1 MYNVG
6 FGQFEKSKQ
15 EIQSTFGTLNTGFFE
30 AQKANIINTWNYN
43 PTYSL
48 WRKGE
53 ELSAYNQDNTLLNR
67 DDLNKQYANLGLNF
81 KEDTR
86 KEVVD
91 YLVKR
96 KELER
101 ERASIIQR
109 GPQNIFAKGSFF
121 LTSLGTSF
129 ADPVNIVASFIP
141 VVGQGRFAAMVAR
154 SGKNVARMK
163 KGFVEG
169 LVGNTAVEPIVYGVH
184 RSQQS
189 DYDQYDAFINIAAGG
204 ILGSTFHAGFGRIG
218 DYLAKVQGKPN
229 IYQRLAAVSPDH
241 QQALLRYSVGKV
253 LRGEKVDTG
262 DVVVN
267 KTRIG
272 DKQLNQLD
280 DQIAE
285 FKTLYAEAIKK
296 GDRKSAKTYLLNLRN
311 LQKTERQMFQAKQ
324 KAAEKA
330 MELNKSQ
337 LKQSDERGSVTEQD
351 IKRNEKNTAELEQE
365 AQNFVEREK
374 FHQKQLDIKDE
385 DIAKDTNILADRAE
399 IKKIDNIM
407 KNKNKIRD
415 AIRAGSNCIKR
426 RGS

>member
-1 MYNVG
+1 MFNVG
-6 FGQFEKSKQ
+6 FGQFEKTK
-15 EIQSTFGTLNTGFFE
+15 EEVQSTFGLLNTGFFE

-53 ELSAYNQDNTLLNR
+53 EFSAYNQDNTLLNR
-67 DDLNKQYANLGLNF
+67 DQLNKDYAHLGLNF

-101 ERASIIQR
+101 ERASTIQR

-129 ADPVNIVASFIP
+129 TDPINLLASFIP
-141 VVGQGRFAAMVAR
+141 VVGQGKFAAMVAK
-154 SGKNVARMK
+154 SGKNIARIK
-163 KGFVEG
+163 KGAIEG

-184 RSQQS
+184 KSQQS

-204 ILGSTFHAGFGRIG
+204 LIGSTFHAGFGRIG

-241 QQALLRYSVGKV
+241 QQALLKYSVGKV

-262 DVVVN
+262 NVIVN

-285 FKTLYAEAIKK
+285 FKTLYAEAIKR
-296 GDRKSAKTYLLNLRN
+296 GDRKSAKTYLINLRN
-311 LQKTERQMFQAKQ
+311 LQKTERKMFEAKQ
-324 KAAEKA
+324 KAAERALEQNKA
-330 MELNKSQ
+330 Q
-337 LKQSDERGSVTEQD
+337 FKQSDETGKITEED
-351 IKRNEKNTAELEQE
+351 VKRNDKNTSEIEQE
-365 AQNFVEREK
+365 AQTLVEREK
-374 FHQKQLDIKDE
+374 FHQKQLDVKDE
-385 DIAKDTNILADRAE
+385 DLAKDSNIITDRAE
-399 IKKIDNIM
+399 IAKIDNNI

-415 AIRAGSNCIKR
+415 AIRAASNCVKK

>member
-1 MYNVG
+1 MFNVG
-6 FGQFEKSKQ
+6 FGQFEKTK
-15 EIQSTFGTLNTGFFE
+15 EEVQSTFGLLNTGFFE

-53 ELSAYNQDNTLLNR
+53 EISAYNQDNTLLNK
-67 DDLNKQYANLGLNF
+67 DNLNKEYAHLGLNF

-96 KELER
+96 KELEM
-101 ERASIIQR
+101 ERASTIQR

-121 LTSLGTSF
+121 LTSLATSF
-129 ADPVNIVASFIP
+129 ADPVNIAASFVP
-141 VVGQGRFAAMVAR
+141 VVGQAKFAGMVAK
-154 SGKNVARMK
+154 SGKNIARMK

-184 RSQQS
+184 KSQQS

-204 ILGSTFHAGFGRIG
+204 LIGTGFHAGFGRIG

-229 IYQRLAAVSPDH
+229 IYQRLAAVSPEH
-241 QQALLRYSVGKV
+241 QQALLKYSVGKV
-253 LRGEKVDTG
+253 LRGERVDTG
-262 DVVVN
+262 NVVVN

-272 DKQLNQLD
+272 DKQLNELD
-280 DQIAE
+280 DQISE
-285 FKTLYAEAIKK
+285 FKTLYAEAIKR
-296 GDRKSAKTYLLNLRN
+296 GDRKSAKIYLINLRN
-311 LQKTERQMFQAKQ
+311 LQKTERKMFEAKQ
-324 KAAEKA
+324 KAAERALQQNKA
-330 MELNKSQ
+330 Q
-337 LKQSDERGSVTEQD
+337 LKQSDETGKITEED
-351 IKRNEKNTAELEQE
+351 VKRNDKNTAEIEQE
-365 AQNFVEREK
+365 AQTLVEREQ

-385 DIAKDTNILADRAE
+385 DLKDTTVVSDRAE
-399 IKKIDNIM
+399 IQNIDKNI

-415 AIRAGSNCIKR
+415 AIRAGSNCVKKR
-426 RGS
+426 GT

>member
-1 MYNVG
+1 MFNVG
-6 FGQFEKSKQ
+6 FGQFEKTK
-15 EIQSTFGTLNTGFFE
+15 EEVQSTFGLLNTGFFE

-53 ELSAYNQDNTLLNR
+53 EISAYNQDNTLLNK
-67 DDLNKQYANLGLNF
+67 DNLNKEYAHLGLNF

-96 KELER
+96 KELEM
-101 ERASIIQR
+101 ERASTIQR

-121 LTSLGTSF
+121 LTSLATSF
-129 ADPVNIVASFIP
+129 ADPVNIAASFVP
-141 VVGQGRFAAMVAR
+141 VVGQAKFAGMVAK
-154 SGKNVARMK
+154 SGKNIARMK

-184 RSQQS
+184 KSQQS

-204 ILGSTFHAGFGRIG
+204 LIGTGFHAGFGRIG

-229 IYQRLAAVSPDH
+229 IYQRLAAVSPEH
-241 QQALLRYSVGKV
+241 QQALLKYSVGKV
-253 LRGEKVDTG
+253 LRGERVDTG
-262 DVVVN
+262 NVVVN

-272 DKQLNQLD
+272 DKQVNELD
-280 DQIAE
+280 DQISE

-296 GDRKSAKTYLLNLRN
+296 GDRKSAKIYLINLRN
-311 LQKTERQMFQAKQ
+311 LQKTERKMFEAKQ
-324 KAAEKA
+324 KAAERALEQNKA
-330 MELNKSQ
+330 Q
-337 LKQSDERGSVTEQD
+337 LKQSDETGKITEED
-351 IKRNEKNTAELEQE
+351 VKRNDKNTAEIEQE
-365 AQNFVEREK
+365 AQTLVEREQ

-385 DIAKDTNILADRAE
+385 DLKDTTVVSDRAE
-399 IKKIDNIM
+399 IQNIDKNI

-415 AIRAGSNCIKR
+415 AIRAGSNCVKKR
-426 RGS
+426 GT

>member
-1 MYNVG
+1 MFNVG
-6 FGQFEKSKQ
+6 FGQFEKTK
-15 EIQSTFGTLNTGFFE
+15 EEVQSTFGLLNTGFFE

-53 ELSAYNQDNTLLNR
+53 EISAYNQDNTLLNK
-67 DDLNKQYANLGLNF
+67 DNLNKEYAHLGLNF

-96 KELER
+96 KELEM
-101 ERASIIQR
+101 ERASTIQR

-121 LTSLGTSF
+121 LTSLATSF
-129 ADPVNIVASFIP
+129 ADPVNIAASFVP
-141 VVGQGRFAAMVAR
+141 VVGQAKFAGMVAK
-154 SGKNVARMK
+154 SGKNIARMK

-189 DYDQYDAFINIAAGG
+189 DYDQYDAFINIAAGCLIG
-204 ILGSTFHAGFGRIG
+204 TGFHAGFGRIG

-229 IYQRLAAVSPDH
+229 IYQRLAAVSPEH
-241 QQALLRYSVGKV
+241 QQALLKYSVGKV
-253 LRGEKVDTG
+253 LRGERVDTG
-262 DVVVN
+262 NVVVN

-272 DKQLNQLD
+272 DKQLNELD
-280 DQIAE
+280 DQISE

-296 GDRKSAKTYLLNLRN
+296 GDRKSAKIYLINLRN
-311 LQKTERQMFQAKQ
+311 LQKTERKMFEAKQ
-324 KAAEKA
+324 KAAERALEQNKA
-330 MELNKSQ
+330 Q
-337 LKQSDERGSVTEQD
+337 LKQSDETGKITEED
-351 IKRNEKNTAELEQE
+351 VKRNDKNTAEIEQE
-365 AQNFVEREK
+365 AQTLVEREQ

-385 DIAKDTNILADRAE
+385 DLKDTTVVSDRAE
-399 IKKIDNIM
+399 IQNIDKNI

-415 AIRAGSNCIKR
+415 AIRAGSNCVKKR
-426 RGS
+426 GT

>member
-311 LQKTERQMFQAKQ
+311 LQKTERQMFEAKQ
-324 KAAEKA
+324 KAAEQA
-330 MELNKSQ
+330 LERNQAQ
-337 LKQSDERGSVTEQD
+337 LKVREEQGKITEED
-351 IKRNEKNTAELEQE
+351 IKRNDKNTSEIENE
-365 AQNFVEREK
+365 AQTLVEREK
-374 FHQKQLDIKDE
+374 FHQKQLDVKDE
-385 DIAKDTNILADRAE
+385 DLAKDSNIIADRAE
-399 IKKIDNIM
+399 IAKIDNNI

-415 AIRAGSNCIKR
+415 AIRAGSNCVKK

>member
-1 MYNVG
+1 MFNVG
-6 FGQFEKSKQ
+6 FGQFEKTK
-15 EIQSTFGTLNTGFFE
+15 EEVQSTFGLLNTGFFE

-53 ELSAYNQDNTLLNR
+53 EISAYNQDNTLLNK
-67 DDLNKQYANLGLNF
+67 DNLNKEYAHLGLNF

-96 KELER
+96 KELEM
-101 ERASIIQR
+101 ERASTIQR

-129 ADPVNIVASFIP
+129 ADPVNIAASFVP
-141 VVGQGRFAAMVAR
+141 VVGQAKFAGMVAK
-154 SGKNVARMK
+154 SGKNIARMK

-184 RSQQS
+184 KSQQS

-204 ILGSTFHAGFGRIG
+204 LIGTGFHAGFGRIG

-229 IYQRLAAVSPDH
+229 IYQRLAAVSPEH
-241 QQALLRYSVGKV
+241 QQALLKYSVGKV
-253 LRGEKVDTG
+253 LRGERVDTG
-262 DVVVN
+262 NVVVN

-272 DKQLNQLD
+272 DKQLNELD
-280 DQIAE
+280 DQISE

-296 GDRKSAKTYLLNLRN
+296 GDRKSAKIYLINLRN
-311 LQKTERQMFQAKQ
+311 LQKTERKMFEAKQ
-324 KAAEKA
+324 KAAERALEQNKA
-330 MELNKSQ
+330 Q
-337 LKQSDERGSVTEQD
+337 LKQSDETGKITEED
-351 IKRNEKNTAELEQE
+351 VKRNDKNTAEIEQE
-365 AQNFVEREK
+365 AQTLVEREQ

-385 DIAKDTNILADRAE
+385 DLKDTTVVSDRAE
-399 IKKIDNIM
+399 IQNIDKNI

-415 AIRAGSNCIKR
+415 AIRAGSNCVKKR
-426 RGS
+426 GT

>member
-1 MYNVG
+1 MFNVG
-6 FGQFEKSKQ
+6 FGTFQKTKE
-15 EIQSTFGTLNTGFFE
+15 EVQSTFGTLNTGFFE

-53 ELSAYNQDNTLLNR
+53 EFSAYNQDNTLLNR
-67 DDLNKQYANLGLNF
+67 DQLNKEYAHLGLNF

-101 ERASIIQR
+101 ERANTIQR

-121 LTSLGTSF
+121 LTSLATSF
-129 ADPVNIVASFIP
+129 ADPINIVASFIP
-141 VVGQGRFAAMVAR
+141 FVGQAKFAGMVAK
-154 SGKNVARMK
+154 SGKNIARMK

-169 LVGNTAVEPIVYGVH
+169 LLGNTAVEPIVYGVH

-204 ILGSTFHAGFGRIG
+204 LIGTGFHAGFGRIG

-229 IYQRLAAVSPDH
+229 IYQRLAAVSPEH
-241 QQALLRYSVGKV
+241 QQALLKYSVGKV
-253 LRGEKVDTG
+253 LRGERVDTG
-262 DVVVN
+262 NVVVN

-272 DKQLNQLD
+272 DKQLNELD
-280 DQIAE
+280 DQISE
-285 FKTLYAEAIKK
+285 FKTLYAEAIKR
-296 GDRKSAKTYLLNLRN
+296 GDRKSAKIYLINLRN
-311 LQKTERQMFQAKQ
+311 LQKTERKMFEAKQ
-324 KAAEKA
+324 KAADQALEQNKA
-330 MELNKSQ
+330 Q
-337 LKQSDERGSVTEQD
+337 LKQSDETGSVTEQD
-351 IKRNEKNTAELEQE
+351 IKRNDKNTSEIEQE
-365 AQNFVEREK
+365 AQTLVEREQ

-385 DIAKDTNILADRAE
+385 DLKDTTVVSDRAE
-399 IKKIDNIM
+399 IQNIDKNI
-407 KNKNKIRD
+407 KNKNKIINYYSECDFASRLCY
-415 AIRAGSNCIKR
+415 I
-426 RGS
+426 

>member
-67 DDLNKQYANLGLNF
+67 DDLNKKYANLGLNF

>member
-1 MYNVG
+1 MFNVG
-6 FGQFEKSKQ
+6 FGTFQKTKE
-15 EIQSTFGTLNTGFFE
+15 EVQSTFGTLNTGFFE

-53 ELSAYNQDNTLLNR
+53 EFSAYNQDNTLLNR
-67 DDLNKQYANLGLNF
+67 DQLNKDYAHLGLNF

-101 ERASIIQR
+101 ERANTIQR

-121 LTSLGTSF
+121 LTSLATSF
-129 ADPVNIVASFIP
+129 ADPVNIAASFIP
-141 VVGQGRFAAMVAR
+141 FVGQAKFAGMVAK
-154 SGKNVARMK
+154 SGKNIARMK

-169 LVGNTAVEPIVYGVH
+169 LLGNTAVEPIVYGVH

-204 ILGSTFHAGFGRIG
+204 LIGTGFHAGFGRIG

-229 IYQRLAAVSPDH
+229 IYQRLAAVSPEH
-241 QQALLRYSVGKV
+241 QQALLKYSVGKV
-253 LRGEKVDTG
+253 LRGERVDTG
-262 DVVVN
+262 NVVVN

-272 DKQLNQLD
+272 DKQLNELD
-280 DQIAE
+280 DQISE
-285 FKTLYAEAIKK
+285 FKTLYAEAIKR
-296 GDRKSAKTYLLNLRN
+296 GDRKSAKIYLINLRN
-311 LQKTERQMFQAKQ
+311 LQKTERKMFEAKQ
-324 KAAEKA
+324 KAADQALEQNKA
-330 MELNKSQ
+330 Q
-337 LKQSDERGSVTEQD
+337 LKQSDETGSVTEQD
-351 IKRNEKNTAELEQE
+351 IKRNDKNTSEIEQE
-365 AQNFVEREK
+365 AQTLVEREQ

-385 DIAKDTNILADRAE
+385 DLKDTTVVSDRAE
-399 IKKIDNIM
+399 IQNIDKNI

-415 AIRAGSNCIKR
+415 AIRAASNCVKKR
-426 RGS
+426 GT

>member
-1 MYNVG
+1 MFNVG
-6 FGQFEKSKQ
+6 FGTFQKTKE
-15 EIQSTFGTLNTGFFE
+15 EVQSTFGTLNTGFFE

-53 ELSAYNQDNTLLNR
+53 EFSAYNQDNTLLNK
-67 DDLNKQYANLGLNF
+67 DNLNKEYAHLGLNF

-101 ERASIIQR
+101 ERANTIQR

-121 LTSLGTSF
+121 LTSLATSF
-129 ADPVNIVASFIP
+129 ADPVNIAASFIP
-141 VVGQGRFAAMVAR
+141 FVGQAKFAGMVAK
-154 SGKNVARMK
+154 SGKNIARMK

-169 LVGNTAVEPIVYGVH
+169 LLGNTAVEPIVYGVH

-204 ILGSTFHAGFGRIG
+204 LIGTGFHAGFGRIG

-229 IYQRLAAVSPDH
+229 IYQRLAAVSPEH
-241 QQALLRYSVGKV
+241 QQALLKYSVGKV

-262 DVVVN
+262 NVVVN

-272 DKQLNQLD
+272 DKQLNELD
-280 DQIAE
+280 DQISE
-285 FKTLYAEAIKK
+285 FKTLYAEAIKR
-296 GDRKSAKTYLLNLRN
+296 GDRKSAKIYLINLRN
-311 LQKTERQMFQAKQ
+311 LQKTERKMFEAKQ
-324 KAAEKA
+324 KAADQALEQNKA
-330 MELNKSQ
+330 Q
-337 LKQSDERGSVTEQD
+337 LKQSDETGSVTEQD
-351 IKRNEKNTAELEQE
+351 IKRNDKNTSEIEQE
-365 AQNFVEREK
+365 AQTLVEREQ

-385 DIAKDTNILADRAE
+385 DLKDTTVVSDRAE
-399 IKKIDNIM
+399 IQNIDKNI

-415 AIRAGSNCIKR
+415 AIRAASNCVKKR
-426 RGS
+426 GT

>member
-1 MYNVG
+1 MFNVG
-6 FGQFEKSKQ
+6 FGQFKKTKE
-15 EIQSTFGTLNTGFFE
+15 EVQSTFGLLNTGFFE

-53 ELSAYNQDNTLLNR
+53 EISAYNQDNTLLNK
-67 DDLNKQYANLGLNF
+67 DNLNKEYAHLGLNF

-96 KELER
+96 KELEM
-101 ERASIIQR
+101 ERASTIQR

-121 LTSLGTSF
+121 LTSLATSF
-129 ADPVNIVASFIP
+129 ADPVNIAASFVP
-141 VVGQGRFAAMVAR
+141 VVGQAKFAGMVAK
-154 SGKNVARMK
+154 SGKNIARMK

-184 RSQQS
+184 KSQQS

-204 ILGSTFHAGFGRIG
+204 LIGTGFHAGFGRIG

-229 IYQRLAAVSPDH
+229 IYQRLAAVSPEH
-241 QQALLRYSVGKV
+241 QQALLKYSVGKV
-253 LRGEKVDTG
+253 LRGERVDTG
-262 DVVVN
+262 NVVVN

-272 DKQLNQLD
+272 DKQLNELD
-280 DQIAE
+280 DQISE

-296 GDRKSAKTYLLNLRN
+296 GDRKSAKIYLINLRN
-311 LQKTERQMFQAKQ
+311 LQKTERKMFEAKQ
-324 KAAEKA
+324 KAAERALEQNKA
-330 MELNKSQ
+330 Q
-337 LKQSDERGSVTEQD
+337 LKQSDETGKITEED
-351 IKRNEKNTAELEQE
+351 VKRNDKNTAEIEQE
-365 AQNFVEREK
+365 AQTLVEREQ

-385 DIAKDTNILADRAE
+385 DLKDTTVVSDRAE
-399 IKKIDNIM
+399 IQNIDKNI

-415 AIRAGSNCIKR
+415 AIRAGSNCVKKR
-426 RGS
+426 GT

>member
-1 MYNVG
+1 MFNVG
-6 FGQFEKSKQ
+6 FGTFQKTKE
-15 EIQSTFGTLNTGFFE
+15 EVQSTFGTLNTGFFE

-53 ELSAYNQDNTLLNR
+53 EFSAYNQDNTLLNK
-67 DDLNKQYANLGLNF
+67 DNLNKEYAHLGLNF

-101 ERASIIQR
+101 ERANTIQR

-121 LTSLGTSF
+121 LTSLATSF
-129 ADPVNIVASFIP
+129 ADPVNIAASFIP
-141 VVGQGRFAAMVAR
+141 FVGQAKFAGMVAK
-154 SGKNVARMK
+154 SGKNIARMK

-169 LVGNTAVEPIVYGVH
+169 LLGNTAVEPIVYGVH

-204 ILGSTFHAGFGRIG
+204 LIGTGFHAGFGRIG

-229 IYQRLAAVSPDH
+229 IYQRLAAVSPEH
-241 QQALLRYSVGKV
+241 QQALLKYSVGKV
-253 LRGEKVDTG
+253 LRGERVDTG
-262 DVVVN
+262 NVVVN

-272 DKQLNQLD
+272 DKQLNELD
-280 DQIAE
+280 DQISE
-285 FKTLYAEAIKK
+285 FKTLYAEAIKR
-296 GDRKSAKTYLLNLRN
+296 GDRKSAKIYLINLRN
-311 LQKTERQMFQAKQ
+311 LQKTERKMFEAKQ
-324 KAAEKA
+324 KAADQALEQNKA
-330 MELNKSQ
+330 Q
-337 LKQSDERGSVTEQD
+337 LKQSDETGSVTEQD
-351 IKRNEKNTAELEQE
+351 IKRNDKNTSEIEQE
-365 AQNFVEREK
+365 AQTLVEREQ

-385 DIAKDTNILADRAE
+385 DLKDTTVVSDRAE
-399 IKKIDNIM
+399 IQNIDKNI

-415 AIRAGSNCIKR
+415 AIRAASNCVKKR
-426 RGS
+426 GT

>member
-141 VVGQGRFAAMVAR
+141 VVGYGKFASMVAR

-189 DYDQYDAFINIAAGG
+189 DYDQYDSFINIAAGG
-204 ILGSTFHAGFGRIG
+204 LLGSTFHAGFGRIG

-311 LQKTERQMFQAKQ
+311 LQKTERQMFVAKQ

>member
-1 MYNVG
+1 MFNVG
-6 FGQFEKSKQ
+6 FGQFEKTK
-15 EIQSTFGTLNTGFFE
+15 EEVQSTFGLLNTGFFE

-53 ELSAYNQDNTLLNR
+53 EISAYNQDNTLLNK
-67 DDLNKQYANLGLNF
+67 DNLNKEYAHLGLNF

-96 KELER
+96 KELEM
-101 ERASIIQR
+101 ERASTIQR

-121 LTSLGTSF
+121 LTSLATSF
-129 ADPVNIVASFIP
+129 ADPVNIAASFVP
-141 VVGQGRFAAMVAR
+141 VVGQAKFAGMVAK
-154 SGKNVARMK
+154 SGKNIARMK

-184 RSQQS
+184 KSQQS

-204 ILGSTFHAGFGRIG
+204 LIGTGFHAGFGRIG

-229 IYQRLAAVSPDH
+229 IYQRLAAVSPEH
-241 QQALLRYSVGKV
+241 QQALLKYSVGKV
-253 LRGEKVDTG
+253 LRGERVDTG
-262 DVVVN
+262 NVVVN

-272 DKQLNQLD
+272 DKQLNELD
-280 DQIAE
+280 DQISE

-296 GDRKSAKTYLLNLRN
+296 GDRKSAKIYLINLRN
-311 LQKTERQMFQAKQ
+311 LQKTERKMFEAKQ
-324 KAAEKA
+324 KAAERALEQNKA
-330 MELNKSQ
+330 Q
-337 LKQSDERGSVTEQD
+337 LKQSDETGKITEED
-351 IKRNEKNTAELEQE
+351 VKRNDKNTAEIEQE
-365 AQNFVEREK
+365 AQTLVEREQ

-385 DIAKDTNILADRAE
+385 DLKDTTVVSDRAE
-399 IKKIDNIM
+399 IQNIDKNI

-415 AIRAGSNCIKR
+415 AIRAGSNCVKKR
-426 RGS
+426 GT

>member
-1 MYNVG
+1 MFNVG
-6 FGQFEKSKQ
+6 FGTFQKTKE
-15 EIQSTFGTLNTGFFE
+15 EVQSTFGTLNTGFFE

-53 ELSAYNQDNTLLNR
+53 EFSAYNQDNTLLNR
-67 DDLNKQYANLGLNF
+67 DQLNKDYAHLGLNF

-101 ERASIIQR
+101 ERANTIQR

-121 LTSLGTSF
+121 LTSLATSF
-129 ADPVNIVASFIP
+129 ADPINIVASFIP
-141 VVGQGRFAAMVAR
+141 VVGQAKFAGMVAK
-154 SGKNVARMK
+154 SGKNIARMK

-184 RSQQS
+184 SSQQS

-204 ILGSTFHAGFGRIG
+204 LIGTGFHAGFGRIG

-229 IYQRLAAVSPDH
+229 IYQRLAAVSPEH
-241 QQALLRYSVGKV
+241 QQALLKYSVGKV
-253 LRGEKVDTG
+253 LRGERVDTG
-262 DVVVN
+262 NVVVN

-272 DKQLNQLD
+272 DKQLNELD
-280 DQIAE
+280 DQISE
-285 FKTLYAEAIKK
+285 FKTLYAEAIKR
-296 GDRKSAKTYLLNLRN
+296 GDRKSAKIYLINLRN
-311 LQKTERQMFQAKQ
+311 LQKTERKMFEAKQ
-324 KAAEKA
+324 KAADQALEQNKA
-330 MELNKSQ
+330 Q
-337 LKQSDERGSVTEQD
+337 LKQSDETGSVTEQD
-351 IKRNEKNTAELEQE
+351 IKRNDKNTSEIEQE
-365 AQNFVEREK
+365 AQTLVEREQ
-374 FHQKQLDIKDE
+374 FHQKQLDINDE
-385 DIAKDTNILADRAE
+385 DLKDTTVVSDRAE
-399 IKKIDNIM
+399 IQNIDKNI

-415 AIRAGSNCIKR
+415 AIRAASNCVKKR
-426 RGS
+426 GT

>member
-1 MYNVG
+1 MFNVG
-6 FGQFEKSKQ
+6 FGTFQKTKE
-15 EIQSTFGTLNTGFFE
+15 EVQSTFGTLNTGFFE

-53 ELSAYNQDNTLLNR
+53 EFSAYNQDNTLLNR
-67 DDLNKQYANLGLNF
+67 DQLNKDYAHLGLNF

-101 ERASIIQR
+101 ERANTIQR

-121 LTSLGTSF
+121 LTSLATSF
-129 ADPVNIVASFIP
+129 ADPINIVASFIP
-141 VVGQGRFAAMVAR
+141 VVGQAKFAGMVAK
-154 SGKNVARMK
+154 SGKNIARMK

-169 LVGNTAVEPIVYGVH
+169 LLGNTAVEPIVYGVH

-204 ILGSTFHAGFGRIG
+204 LIGTGFHAGFGRIG

-229 IYQRLAAVSPDH
+229 IYQRLAAVSPEH
-241 QQALLRYSVGKV
+241 QQALLKYSVGKV
-253 LRGEKVDTG
+253 LRGERVDTG
-262 DVVVN
+262 NVVVN

-272 DKQLNQLD
+272 DKQLNELD
-280 DQIAE
+280 DQISE
-285 FKTLYAEAIKK
+285 FKTLYAEAIKR
-296 GDRKSAKTYLLNLRN
+296 GDRKSAKIYLINLRN
-311 LQKTERQMFQAKQ
+311 LQKTERKMFEAKQ
-324 KAAEKA
+324 KAADQALEQNKA
-330 MELNKSQ
+330 Q
-337 LKQSDERGSVTEQD
+337 LKQSDETGSVTEQD
-351 IKRNEKNTAELEQE
+351 IKRNDKNTSEIEQE
-365 AQNFVEREK
+365 AQTLVEREQ

-385 DIAKDTNILADRAE
+385 DLKDTTVVSDRAE
-399 IKKIDNIM
+399 IQNIDKNI

-415 AIRAGSNCIKR
+415 AIRAASNCVKKR
-426 RGS
+426 GT

>member
-1 MYNVG
+1 MFNVG
-6 FGQFEKSKQ
+6 FGQFEKTK
-15 EIQSTFGTLNTGFFE
+15 EEVQSTFGLLNTGFFE

-53 ELSAYNQDNTLLNR
+53 EISAYNQDNTLLNK
-67 DDLNKQYANLGLNF
+67 DNLNKEYAHLGLNF

-96 KELER
+96 KELEM
-101 ERASIIQR
+101 ERASTIQR

-121 LTSLGTSF
+121 LTSLATSF
-129 ADPVNIVASFIP
+129 ADPVNIAASFEP
-141 VVGQGRFAAMVAR
+141 VVGQAKFAGMVAK
-154 SGKNVARMK
+154 SGKNIARMK

-184 RSQQS
+184 KSQQS

-204 ILGSTFHAGFGRIG
+204 LIGTGFHAGFGRIG

-229 IYQRLAAVSPDH
+229 IYQRLAAVSPEH
-241 QQALLRYSVGKV
+241 QQALLKYSVGKV
-253 LRGEKVDTG
+253 LRGERVDTG
-262 DVVVN
+262 NVVVN

-272 DKQLNQLD
+272 DKQLNELD
-280 DQIAE
+280 DQISE

-296 GDRKSAKTYLLNLRN
+296 GDRKSAKIYLINLRN
-311 LQKTERQMFQAKQ
+311 LQKTERKMFEAKQ
-324 KAAEKA
+324 KAAERAFEQNKA
-330 MELNKSQ
+330 Q
-337 LKQSDERGSVTEQD
+337 LKQSDETGKITEED
-351 IKRNEKNTAELEQE
+351 VKRNDKNTAEIEQE
-365 AQNFVEREK
+365 AQTLVEREQ

-385 DIAKDTNILADRAE
+385 DLKDTTVVSDRAE
-399 IKKIDNIM
+399 IQNIDKNI

-415 AIRAGSNCIKR
+415 AIRAGSNCVKKR
-426 RGS
+426 GT

>member
-1 MYNVG
+1 MFNVG
-6 FGQFEKSKQ
+6 FGTFQKTKE
-15 EIQSTFGTLNTGFFE
+15 EVQSTFGTLNTGFFE

-53 ELSAYNQDNTLLNR
+53 EFSAYNQDNTLLNR
-67 DDLNKQYANLGLNF
+67 DQLNKEYAHLGLNF

-101 ERASIIQR
+101 ERANTIQR

-121 LTSLGTSF
+121 LTSLATSF
-129 ADPVNIVASFIP
+129 ADPVNIAASFIP
-141 VVGQGRFAAMVAR
+141 FVGQAKFAGMVAK
-154 SGKNVARMK
+154 SGKNIARMK

-169 LVGNTAVEPIVYGVH
+169 LLGNTAVEPIVYGVH

-204 ILGSTFHAGFGRIG
+204 LIGTGFHAGFGRIG

-229 IYQRLAAVSPDH
+229 IYQRLAAVSPEH
-241 QQALLRYSVGKV
+241 QQALLKYSVGKV
-253 LRGEKVDTG
+253 LRGERVDTG
-262 DVVVN
+262 NVVVN

-272 DKQLNQLD
+272 DKQLNELD
-280 DQIAE
+280 DQISE
-285 FKTLYAEAIKK
+285 FKTLYAEAIKR
-296 GDRKSAKTYLLNLRN
+296 GDRKSAKIYLINLRN
-311 LQKTERQMFQAKQ
+311 LQKTERKMFEAKQ
-324 KAAEKA
+324 KAADQALEQNKA
-330 MELNKSQ
+330 Q
-337 LKQSDERGSVTEQD
+337 LKQSDETGSVTEQD
-351 IKRNEKNTAELEQE
+351 IKRNDKNTSEIEQE
-365 AQNFVEREK
+365 AQTLVEREQ

-385 DIAKDTNILADRAE
+385 DLKDTTVVSDRAE
-399 IKKIDNIM
+399 IQNIDKNI

-415 AIRAGSNCIKR
+415 AIRAASNCVKKR
-426 RGS
+426 GT

>member
-1 MYNVG
+1 MINVG
-6 FGQFEKSKQ
+6 FGQFEKSKE
-15 EIQSTFGTLNTGFFE
+15 EIGATFNNLSVGFFE
-30 AQKANIINTWNYN
+30 AQKANIVNTWNYN

-53 ELSAYNQDNTLLNR
+53 ELSAYNQDNTLVDRNELNE
-67 DDLNKQYANLGLNF
+67 KYGKLGLNF

-129 ADPVNIVASFIP
+129 VVPVNIVASVIP

-189 DYDQYDAFINIAAGG
+189 DYDQYDSFINIAAGG
-204 ILGSTFHAGFGRIG
+204 LLGSTFHAGFGRIG

-311 LQKTERQMFQAKQ
+311 LQKTERQMFVAKQ

>member
-1 MYNVG
+1 MFNVG
-6 FGQFEKSKQ
+6 FGQFEKTK
-15 EIQSTFGTLNTGFFE
+15 EEVHSTFGLLNTGFFE

-53 ELSAYNQDNTLLNR
+53 EISAYNQDNTLLNK
-67 DDLNKQYANLGLNF
+67 DNLNKEYAHLGLNF

-96 KELER
+96 KELEM
-101 ERASIIQR
+101 ERASTIQR

-121 LTSLGTSF
+121 LTSLATSF
-129 ADPVNIVASFIP
+129 ADPVNIAASFVP
-141 VVGQGRFAAMVAR
+141 VVGQAKFAGMVAK
-154 SGKNVARMK
+154 SGKNIARMK

-184 RSQQS
+184 KSQQS

-204 ILGSTFHAGFGRIG
+204 LIGTGFHAGFGRIG

-229 IYQRLAAVSPDH
+229 IYQRLAAVSPEH
-241 QQALLRYSVGKV
+241 QQALLKYSVGKV
-253 LRGEKVDTG
+253 LRGERVDTG
-262 DVVVN
+262 NVVVN

-272 DKQLNQLD
+272 DKQLNELD
-280 DQIAE
+280 DEISE

-296 GDRKSAKTYLLNLRN
+296 GDRKSAKIYLINLRN
-311 LQKTERQMFQAKQ
+311 LQKTERKMFEAKQ
-324 KAAEKA
+324 KAAERALEQNKA
-330 MELNKSQ
+330 Q
-337 LKQSDERGSVTEQD
+337 LKQSDETGKITEED
-351 IKRNEKNTAELEQE
+351 VKRNDKNTAEIEQE
-365 AQNFVEREK
+365 AQTLVEREQ

-385 DIAKDTNILADRAE
+385 DLKDTTVVSDRAE
-399 IKKIDNIM
+399 IQNIDKNI

-415 AIRAGSNCIKR
+415 AIRAGSNCVKKR
-426 RGS
+426 GT

>member
-15 EIQSTFGTLNTGFFE
+15 EVQSTFGSLNTGFFE

-67 DDLNKQYANLGLNF
+67 DDLNKEYGNIGLNF

-86 KEVVD
+86 KAVVD

-96 KELER
+96 KELEI
-101 ERASIIQR
+101 ERANKIAR
-109 GPQNIFAKGSFF
+109 GPQNLWAKGSYF
-121 LTSLGTSF
+121 LTSLATSF
-129 ADPVNIVASFIP
+129 VDPINIGASFVP
-141 VVGQGRFAAMVAR
+141 VVGQGKFAAMVAK
-154 SGKNVARMK
+154 SGKNIARLK
-163 KGFVEG
+163 KGAVEG
-169 LVGNTAVEPIVYGVH
+169 FVGNLAVEPIVYGVH

-189 DYDQYDAFINIAAGG
+189 DYDQYDAFINVAAGG
-204 ILGSTFHAGFGRIG
+204 LIGAKFHFGFGRLG
-218 DYLAKVQGKPN
+218 DYIAKVRGKPN
-229 IYQRLAAVSPDH
+229 IYQRLAAISPEH
-241 QQALLRYSVGKV
+241 QQALLKYTVGKHI
-253 LRGEKVDTG
+253 RGEKVDTG
-262 DVVVN
+262 DLIVN
-267 KTRIG
+267 KSRTG

-280 DQIAE
+280 DQISE

-311 LQKTERQMFQAKQ
+311 LQKTERQMFEAKQ
-324 KAAEKA
+324 KAAEQA
-330 MELNKSQ
+330 LERNQAQ
-337 LKQSDERGSVTEQD
+337 LKVREEQGKITEED
-351 IKRNEKNTAELEQE
+351 IKRNDKNTSEIENE
-365 AQNFVEREK
+365 AQTLVEREK
-374 FHQKQLDIKDE
+374 FHQKQLDVKDE
-385 DIAKDTNILADRAE
+385 DLAKDSNIIADRAE
-399 IKKIDNIM
+399 IAKIDNNI

-415 AIRAGSNCIKR
+415 AIRAGSNCVKK

>member
-1 MYNVG
+1 MFNVG
-6 FGQFEKSKQ
+6 FGTFQKTKE
-15 EIQSTFGTLNTGFFE
+15 EVQSTFGTLNTGFFE

-53 ELSAYNQDNTLLNR
+53 EFSAYNQDNTLLNR
-67 DDLNKQYANLGLNF
+67 DQLNKDYAHLGLNF

-101 ERASIIQR
+101 ERANTIQR

-121 LTSLGTSF
+121 LTSLATSF
-129 ADPVNIVASFIP
+129 VDPINIVASFIP
-141 VVGQGRFAAMVAR
+141 VVGQAKFAGMVAK
-154 SGKNVARMK
+154 SGKNIARMK

-204 ILGSTFHAGFGRIG
+204 LIGTGFHAGFGRIG

-229 IYQRLAAVSPDH
+229 IYQRLAAVSPEH
-241 QQALLRYSVGKV
+241 QQALLKYSVGKV
-253 LRGEKVDTG
+253 LRGERVDTG
-262 DVVVN
+262 NVVVK

-272 DKQLNQLD
+272 DKQLNELD
-280 DQIAE
+280 DQISE
-285 FKTLYAEAIKK
+285 FKTLYAEAIKR
-296 GDRKSAKTYLLNLRN
+296 GDRKSAKIYLINLRN
-311 LQKTERQMFQAKQ
+311 LQKTERKMFEAKQ
-324 KAAEKA
+324 KAADQALEQNKA
-330 MELNKSQ
+330 Q
-337 LKQSDERGSVTEQD
+337 LKQSDETGSVTEQD
-351 IKRNEKNTAELEQE
+351 IKRNDKNTSEIEQE
-365 AQNFVEREK
+365 AQTLVEREQ

-385 DIAKDTNILADRAE
+385 DLKDTTVVSDRAE
-399 IKKIDNIM
+399 IQNIDKNI

-415 AIRAGSNCIKR
+415 AIRAASNCVKKR
-426 RGS
+426 GT